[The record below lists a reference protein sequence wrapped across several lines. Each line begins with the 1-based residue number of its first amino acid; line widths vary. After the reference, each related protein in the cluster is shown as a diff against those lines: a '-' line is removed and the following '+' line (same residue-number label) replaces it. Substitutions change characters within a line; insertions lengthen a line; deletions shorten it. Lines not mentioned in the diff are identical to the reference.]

1 MIKRFAF
8 LVALM
13 AVLMVFSA
21 GMAMAI
27 QNTATAIVSLNV
39 PSTLAI
45 SDLDSFSLTLT
56 GVPGTATGSDTFTV
70 DSNGASGV
78 IVTGSCSTFNPP
90 LADITPTTTIING
103 TSTGPGAITPTAT
116 VSVDVVLADAEGAR
130 TATLTITAVDN

>member
-8 LVALM
+8 LALIVAL
-13 AVLMVFSA
+13 LMVFST
-21 GMAMAI
+21 MAMAVT
-27 QNTATAIVSLNV
+27 QTAIVSLNV

-45 SDLDSFSLTLT
+45 SGLDNFPLTLL

-70 DSNGASGV
+70 TSNGTNGV
-78 IVTGSCSTFNPP
+78 TVDGVCSAFD
-90 LADITPTTTIING
+90 LALTDITPTTTIING
-103 TSTGPGAITPTAT
+103 TSTGPGSITPTAT